1 MRNIRK
7 LISARIRELRKSKG
21 LTQAQL
27 AELAELSVDEIGAI
41 ERAVST
47 PTLETLDKLAPA
59 LKIPLAHLLNFAE
72 ESAGPASQEIES
84 LRLYLRTKNPEDI
97 RFISEMM
104 RRFLDKLEQE
114 RGR

>member
-1 MRNIRK
+1 MREIRE
-7 LISARIRELRKSKG
+7 LLSARIRELRKASR
-21 LTQAQL
+21 LTQARF
-27 AELAELSVDEIGAI
+27 AELADLSVDEIGKI
-41 ERAVST
+41 ERGALT
-47 PTLETLDKLAPA
+47 PSLETLNRIASG
-59 LKIPLAHLLNFAE
+59 LKISLSELLDFKDKNVTE
-72 ESAGPASQEIES
+72 RDKEIES

>member
-1 MRNIRK
+1 MRNIKK
-7 LISARIRELRKSKG
+7 LVSARIRELRKSKG